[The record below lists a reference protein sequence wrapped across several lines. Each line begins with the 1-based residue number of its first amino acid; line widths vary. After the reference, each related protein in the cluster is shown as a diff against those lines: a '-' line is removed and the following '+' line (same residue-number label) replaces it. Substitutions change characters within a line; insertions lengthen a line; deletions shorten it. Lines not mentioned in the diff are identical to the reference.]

1 MSRSRILGVLLVLSM
16 AAPATAYATP
26 AREGPSEVKLAPSLR
41 RAISHAAPEAFLPVV
56 VSLRERAVLTHLPRQ
71 RERRSQEVIRR
82 LEETADRSQAGLRT
96 QLGSWRRA
104 GSVRRF
110 TPFWIFNGIAVDA
123 TPAAVAAI
131 AARPEVLRV
140 TLDEAEVTLADATPE
155 PNVTLVNAPVL
166 WNEGFHGEGIVVASL
181 DTGVDVTH
189 PDLAG
194 SWRGGSNS
202 WFDPYGQHP
211 TTPTDLHGHGTSTM
225 GVIVGGSAG
234 GTAIGV
240 APGATWIAAKIFNDA
255 GGATTSG
262 IHAAFQWIL
271 DPDGNPATADAP
283 DVVNNSWDSSV
294 PGCDYTFQP
303 DLQAIRAT
311 GILPIFAAGN
321 GGPSAGTSFSPSNLP
336 EAVAVGAVDDSDL
349 IASSS
354 SRGPAS
360 CGGSTDVFPDVVA
373 PGVGIHTAE
382 RWGLYTDATGTS
394 MAAPHVTGAIALLLQ
409 AFPDTSAADQQ
420 AAIED
425 AAVDL
430 GALGPDD
437 TYGNGRVDASAAHEW
452 LVAHQ
457 PPPPPPA
464 LSIDLS
470 LSAGGTLSVGSV
482 IVRNEDVVHFDGT
495 SFTVLIDASDV
506 GITGQV
512 DAFAAL
518 DADSFLLSVAAPATI
533 AGLGTVDDSDLIR
546 LDTTSLGPTTS
557 GSLSVYFDGSDVGLD
572 SNAEDV
578 DAVEILTDGRMLL
591 STVGAASVAG
601 GIAGADEDLLA
612 FAPTTLGA
620 TTAGTFAVWFDGSD
634 VGLTATAE
642 DIDAASVSQDG
653 RIYLSTLGAFAVAGA
668 SGDGDD
674 VSRCTASSLGSV
686 TSCSFDVALFV
697 DGSALALTG
706 YGIDA
711 VEIS

>member
-1 MSRSRILGVLLVLSM
+1 M
-16 AAPATAYATP
+16 
-26 AREGPSEVKLAPSLR
+26 
-41 RAISHAAPEAFLPVV
+41 
-56 VSLRERAVLTHLPRQ
+56 
-71 RERRSQEVIRR
+71 
-82 LEETADRSQAGLRT
+82 
-96 QLGSWRRA
+96 
-104 GSVRRF
+104 
-110 TPFWIFNGIAVDA
+110 
-123 TPAAVAAI
+123 
-131 AARPEVLRV
+131 LRV

-155 PNVTLVNAPVL
+155 PNVALVSAPVL
-166 WNEGFHGEGIVVASL
+166 WNQGFRGEGVVVASL
-181 DTGVDVTH
+181 DTGVDATH

-240 APGATWIAAKIFNDA
+240 APGATWIAAKIFNDSGA
-255 GGATTSG
+255 ATTSG

-283 DVVNNSWDSSV
+283 DVVNNSWDSSS

-349 IASSS
+349 VAASS

-437 TYGNGRVDASAAHEW
+437 TYGNGRVDASAAYEW

-457 PPPPPPA
+457 PPPPPPV
-464 LSIDLS
+464 SIDLS
-470 LSAGGTLSVGSV
+470 LAAGGTLSVGSV
-482 IVRNEDVVHFDGT
+482 IVQNEDVVHFDGT

-533 AGLGTVDDSDLIR
+533 AGLGTVDDSDVIR
-546 LDTTSLGPTTS
+546 LDTTSLGSTTS
-557 GSLSVYFDGSDVGLD
+557 GSLSMYFDGSDVGLA

-591 STVGAASVAG
+591 STVGAASLAG
-601 GIAGADEDLLA
+601 GVTGADEDLLA
-612 FAPTTLGA
+612 FAPTTLGT
-620 TTAGTFAVWFDGSD
+620 TTAGAFAMWFDGSD
-634 VGLTATAE
+634 VGLTASKE
-642 DIDAASVSQDG
+642 DIDAASVTPTGD
-653 RIYLSTLGAFAVAGA
+653 IYLSTLGAFAVAGA

-674 VSRCTASSLGSV
+674 VSRCTPSSLGSV
-686 TSCSFDVALFV
+686 TSCSFDPALFV
-697 DGSALALTG
+697 DGSALGLTG
-706 YGIDA
+706 YGVDA